1 MKVWIKN
8 KDYKIKARNDG
19 WFSVFN
25 KDNREIARTKD
36 EASARQAIWIAVGG
50 KEYVDEKD
58 FEEVED
64 EK

>member
-8 KDYKIKARNDG
+8 KNYKIKQKKNG
-19 WFSVFN
+19 WWSVFN
-25 KDNREIARTKD
+25 KDRVIATTKD

-50 KEYVDEKD
+50 KEYVDEED

-64 EK
+64 D